1 MVGAIWMLAW
11 LGVDSAWDRRGFW
24 REENLFATLFYGDDA
39 LHSAFGVRTLP
50 GLALYLVL
58 YSLLGCL
65 FAVVLRHRFSPFRTF
80 LAAVIFSAGWFY
92 FSFHLLWKSAM
103 PLVYLLYADR
113 SMVIGHVIYGVF
125 LARFAAYLP
134 HPSQAGHLVPAP
146 AAPVAP
152 ADEVAHSLSAA
163 DVAPSGH
170 GDGQPP
176 EPLPPQGA
184 EFSEPMQH
192 SSHGHRPPDSPPS
205 PQALE

>member
-1 MVGAIWMLAW
+1 MLAW

-39 LHSAFGVRTLP
+39 LHSAFGVKTLP

-65 FAVVLRHRFSPFRTF
+65 FAVLLRRRFTPFRTF

-92 FSFHLLWKSAM
+92 FSFHLLWKTFM

-113 SMVIGHVIYGVF
+113 SMVIGHVIYGAF

-134 HPSQAGHLVPAP
+134 HHSHPGHVVPAP
-146 AAPVAP
+146 AAPVASAVDATQNVP
-152 ADEVAHSLSAA
+152 VAEIP
-163 DVAPSGH
+163 PSRH
-170 GDGQPP
+170 PDGQSPEIPP
-176 EPLPPQGA
+176 PAQGA
-184 EFSEPMQH
+184 EFSASPQH
-192 SSHGHRPPDSPPS
+192 SLHGHHAPDSPHP